1 MADNSKLLK
10 LIQDKISYFDKQYEE
25 LIMTPIY
32 EGPNDKLGVALAE
45 LAAYLEIAFYE
56 NKQSYFRNI
65 NRCITYNEEL
75 SYDNLDPGILD
86 DYERFCSVFLY
97 F

>member
-1 MADNSKLLK
+1 MTDNSKLLK
-10 LIQDKISYFDKQYEE
+10 LIQVKITYFDKYYEE

-32 EGPNDKLGVALAE
+32 SGPHNELGIALAE
-45 LAAYLEIAFYE
+45 LAAYLEISY
-56 NKQSYFRNI
+56 NKYSQNYYSNI
-65 NRCITYNEEL
+65 NRIVTYNPDI
-75 SYDNLDPGILD
+75 SYDNLDPGILN